1 METKGG
7 FSEDGV
13 QGKGVHEGLQ
23 NLVHLLGRLKL
34 RPNNPK
40 ICFKNAILIQNEN
53 GRDLLIYSDHAT
65 QFQLPLN
72 KNVLP
77 SHYRSPN
84 LCEI

>member
-1 METKGG
+1 MKYYKTR
-7 FSEDGV
+7 F
-13 QGKGVHEGLQ
+13 
-23 NLVHLLGRLKL
+23 HLLGMLKL

-72 KNVLP
+72 KMSCLVTTDHQIFAKFD
-77 SHYRSPN
+77 S
-84 LCEI
+84 